1 MSSTYKRLGA
11 QGEIH
16 ITNDEGFTLCGT
28 RTTHPNWIDNP
39 EITDKDPLLCVDCLN
54 AKAKDE
60 PKEEKKAGAAT
71 E

>member
-1 MSSTYKRLGA
+1 MSLIYKRLGA

-16 ITNDEGFTLCGT
+16 ITDEKGYTFCGT
-28 RTTHPNWIDNP
+28 RTTHPNWINNP

-60 PKEEKKAGAAT
+60 PKEEKKA
-71 E
+71 